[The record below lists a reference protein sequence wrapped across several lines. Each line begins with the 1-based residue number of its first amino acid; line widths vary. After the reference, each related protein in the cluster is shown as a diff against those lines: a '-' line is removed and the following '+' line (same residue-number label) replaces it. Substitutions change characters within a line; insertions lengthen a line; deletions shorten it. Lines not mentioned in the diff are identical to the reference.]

1 MRNKAVGMSSHSIR
15 EFKVMMKSLKLPPKG
30 GGIMV
35 IVVAV
40 GVVLIVA
47 AVVSF
52 IALQVLSNRGIGV

>member
-1 MRNKAVGMSSHSIR
+1 
-15 EFKVMMKSLKLPPKG
+15 
-30 GGIMV
+30 V

-52 IALQVLSNRGIGV
+52 IALLVLSNRGIGV